1 VTFYQLCTASP
12 AAFQAMQ
19 TCIDIHARQGKAYEF
34 ADCEMPAGCTPARA
48 ALGFLRQGE
57 SYTLYWR
64 PMVTY
69 RGKSPVLAVLFG
81 RNVWRFDSF
90 QSLSARLQS
99 LRREV
104 EPGSG
109 LLRGR
114 PLPRPERRGPLWEQQ
129 RQTVSPETWPVLYR
143 RLTEELSKAVLGQE
157 HAVEATAFRLYAHIG
172 KQAPA
177 RPLSLI
183 FHGPTGVGKSELGK
197 ALAPV
202 LERCCG
208 KHFQFVW
215 TELNTFTQPHSVHR
229 LTGAPPGY
237 VGYEDQPIFETVRRN
252 PHTVFMFDE
261 LEKAHP
267 EVLKV
272 FMSILD
278 EGRCTAHRADNGGE
292 RELDFRRCVF
302 VFTTNA
308 DLTAAGG
315 QRRLGF
321 SRGETAPERRN
332 AEKKAASPAELAER
346 LFEENEE
353 ARRAMVRHG
362 VLTEIAGRFSGLIGF
377 QRLDESARLAIT
389 VKQIRALGREYG
401 LEITAVAPET
411 IQALAPSGDA
421 LSMRSSVSVLEG
433 VLTPVLSQA
442 PPGWKVFSLTGT
454 PDRLR
459 LVPDHCGRS
468 SSSTELLA
476 TSSL

>member
-1 VTFYQLCTASP
+1 
-12 AAFQAMQ
+12 MQ

-129 RQTVSPETWPVLYR
+129 RQADSPETWPVLYR

-278 EGRCTAHRADNGGE
+278 EGRCTARKAGEAGE

-308 DLTAAGG
+308 DLTTAGG
-315 QRRLGF
+315 RPLGF
-321 SRGETAPERRN
+321 SEYRPLPQRKEAEPER
-332 AEKKAASPAELAER
+332 EAATPAELAKR
-346 LFEENEE
+346 LFRENEE
-353 ARRAMVRHG
+353 ARRAMVRLG
-362 VLTEIAGRFSGLIGF
+362 VLREIAGRFSGIIGF
-377 QRLDESARLAIT
+377 RSLDEGARQAVT
-389 VKQIRALGREYG
+389 VKQVVALGREYG
-401 LEITAVAPET
+401 LDILQVAPDT
-411 IQALAPSGDA
+411 ARALTPGRDA
-421 LSMRSSVSVLEG
+421 LSIRSSVCVLES
-433 VLTPVLSQA
+433 LLA
-442 PPGWKVFSLTGT
+442 PLFAAAPGRIAYCLTGL
-454 PDRLR
+454 PGSLR
-459 LVPDHCGRS
+459 LVPDYSH
-468 SSSTELLA
+468 SSSTTALA
-476 TSSL
+476 ASSSL